1 MADGGFCLCMIGP
14 MSGVVDQLNGRI
26 LAYGG
31 GQARIHP
38 AEALNR
44 FRVPYDRIAVP
55 YRIVMWKDVSKV
67 AEGAQPPSNVR
78 PILFRSGP
86 GRKRPPVAG
95 RHLGAMDIA
104 AFL

>member
-44 FRVPYDRIAVP
+44 FRVPSDRIAVP
-55 YRIVMWKDVSKV
+55 YRIVMCDDVSKV
-67 AEGAQPPSNVR
+67 AQVAERASNVR
-78 PILFRSGP
+78 SILFRSGKEGNP
-86 GRKRPPVAG
+86 RPAAGPNFVAV
-95 RHLGAMDIA
+95 
-104 AFL
+104 